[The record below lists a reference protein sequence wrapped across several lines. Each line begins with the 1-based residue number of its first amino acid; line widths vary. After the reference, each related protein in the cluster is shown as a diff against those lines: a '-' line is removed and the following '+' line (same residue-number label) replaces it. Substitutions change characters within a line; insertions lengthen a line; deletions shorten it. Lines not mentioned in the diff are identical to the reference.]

1 MAEKLAGTYKDPMAV
16 IDGYREVFPDA
27 RPIEIWA
34 YAVSHRYGMIQTAN
48 ARCAQGAPVYMGWF
62 GWESPLFDGRHRA
75 FHCIDISFWL
85 MNTDRMVTHNGGG
98 NSPYKL
104 SMKMSEALVNFMKTG
119 KPSSRRLPEW
129 EPYTPEN
136 GNVMILNNKSY
147 MTSDPDKKAREIVEN
162 NWL

>member
-1 MAEKLAGTYKDPMAV
+1 
-16 IDGYREVFPDA
+16 
-27 RPIEIWA
+27 
-34 YAVSHRYGMIQTAN
+34 
-48 ARCAQGAPVYMGWF
+48 
-62 GWESPLFDGRHRA
+62 
-75 FHCIDISFWL
+75 

-119 KPSSRRLPEW
+119 RPSSRRLPEW